1 MLHLEKD
8 NFNRVVLKTVSVIE
22 NWCET
27 QSIKPLKA
35 SIAPINTQIVH
46 KDCDLSFWESL
57 LELLKEQKKLVNV
70 NTLTVAFIKKI
81 RALK

>member
-1 MLHLEKD
+1 MLQLEKD
-8 NFNRVVLKTVSVIE
+8 HFNRVVLKTVSVIE
-22 NWCET
+22 NWYET
-27 QSIKPLKA
+27 QSIKLLKA
-35 SIAPINTQIVH
+35 SITPINTQIVH

-57 LELLKEQKKLVNV
+57 LELLKEQKKLVNF